1 MQAAKE
7 LETRFNAALAKIYTT
22 AQNADTNAE
31 IARISNELAT
41 LEAWKVEQEQ
51 VLEKATADIAS
62 SQKEASDAA
71 GVKSELD
78 AKVTEL
84 TTSLE
89 ASTKACEVAQN
100 QLSELAA
107 QKLAA
112 EVALQQAQESIAAAP
127 ADAAG
132 TSEITEKLAAA
143 EKKAIDL
150 QAELDA
156 ALAEKAAAPATG
168 DNSALEKELSAL
180 KAQREV
186 DLAEVNVII
195 EKLIP
200 LVEGK

>member
-7 LETRFNAALAKIYTT
+7 LETRFNAALAKIDTT
-22 AQNADTNAE
+22 AQNADTDAE
-31 IARISNELAT
+31 IAKISNELAT